1 MAANEP
7 YQGHI
12 YNPLLAASIRK
23 GFFFFFFCSEVL
35 KVKKTNQTPKKKNP
49 NQPQQNQQQQT
60 FLLKVKHLCDFRASP
75 LGTWLS
81 GGHRKGPSQITQTPL
96 IFPSPSLPGAG
107 SFPSPDLHPPG
118 REAHTIF

>member
-35 KVKKTNQTPKKKNP
+35 KVKKTNQTPKKKP
-49 NQPQQNQQQQT
+49 QPTPTKSAAANIST
-60 FLLKVKHLCDFRASP
+60 E
-75 LGTWLS
+75 
-81 GGHRKGPSQITQTPL
+81 SQAL
-96 IFPSPSLPGAG
+96 V
-107 SFPSPDLHPPG
+107 
-118 REAHTIF
+118 